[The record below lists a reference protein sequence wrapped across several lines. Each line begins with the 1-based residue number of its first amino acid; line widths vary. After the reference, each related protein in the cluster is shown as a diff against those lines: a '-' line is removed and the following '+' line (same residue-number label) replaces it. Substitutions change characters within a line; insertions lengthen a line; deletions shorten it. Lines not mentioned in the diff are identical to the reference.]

1 MKSPLLVVSDLHTT
15 FETPRGPLPA
25 VCGVS
30 FSVAEN
36 QTVGIVGESG
46 SGKTVLARTV
56 MGLQPIRGVTLSGS
70 VLLNGKEI
78 VNRPH
83 DELRHMWG
91 SEVAMIFQDPMTSLN
106 PVRRIGDQIAE
117 SLQVGIGI
125 KRKEARARALE
136 LLVQVGI
143 PSPEDRFDAY
153 PSQLSGGMR
162 QRVVIASAL
171 SCNPKLVLADEPTT
185 GLDVTIQAQILDLL
199 DKMKAERKMST
210 IWSPT
215 TSGSSPPEPTTST

>member
-1 MKSPLLVVSDLHTT
+1 MNSPLLVVSNLHTT
-15 FETPRGPLPA
+15 FETPRGLLPA
-25 VCGVS
+25 VRGVS

-46 SGKTVLARTV
+46 SGKTVLARTI
-56 MGLQPIRGVTLSGS
+56 MGLQPIRGVNLSGS
-70 VLLNGKEI
+70 VLLNGNEI

-83 DELRHMWG
+83 DELRHLWG

-117 SLQVGIGI
+117 SLQVGIGL

-143 PSPEDRFDAY
+143 PSPEDRFNAY
-153 PSQLSGGMR
+153 PSQLS
-162 QRVVIASAL
+162 
-171 SCNPKLVLADEPTT
+171 
-185 GLDVTIQAQILDLL
+185 
-199 DKMKAERKMST
+199 
-210 IWSPT
+210 
-215 TSGSSPPEPTTST
+215 